1 MQTLISKIACVTT
14 EYMYK
19 HTSST
24 VVEMARGEKFA
35 PRS

>member
-14 EYMYK
+14 EYLYK
-19 HTSST
+19 HST

-35 PRS
+35 SRSYE